1 MQQTLIV
8 SGMLAG
14 GLGLFLLAV
23 SMITDG
29 LKAAAGDALRGM
41 LANWT
46 RSPAH
51 GILTGLT
58 MTAIVQS
65 SSAVTV
71 ATIGFVNAGLIGM
84 RRALGIVYG
93 SNIGTTMTGW
103 LVAII
108 GFKIQVEAFALPMIG
123 IGMLLHL
130 TGGESKRAPVGLALA
145 GFGLFFIGIDV
156 LRDAFEGLVAA
167 VDLASFTAEGIS
179 GVLIFTVI
187 GFLMTVLTQSSSAAI
202 AITLTAASGGVFS
215 LYAAAA
221 MVIGANLGTT
231 STAAIAVIGATSN
244 ARRVASAH
252 IVFNLATGIVA
263 LLILPVLFWV
273 VTRVEGMLGLEANPA
288 VTLAL
293 FHTVFNILGVLLV
306 YPLNNKLADFL
317 ERRFV
322 TREESE
328 SRPRYL
334 DKTIAVSPELSLNA
348 LLLETGRVTA
358 MVRTMAL
365 EALST
370 ERIQGRRI
378 ASDDAT
384 VKALSASIVEFVTR
398 LERGLLGAEITQQLR
413 HILRANQYL
422 LLTAEQALEIAA
434 EQGKLGELED
444 AELKQRSSDYRA
456 EAARLV
462 QMADPERQDFRLDE
476 CELQLERLL
485 ALYHEAKVAMMQ
497 AGSELRVPIPLIIDV
512 VDQNDRIR
520 RMGRQLIGAM
530 RLIDELTRASESGFD
545 PEPVG
550 ESQPPQE
557 GSPEPEP
564 LPEPEPEP
572 DPQAQAADDDEP
584 GAARQPQ

>member
-58 MTAIVQS
+58 ITAIVQS

-108 GFKIQVEAFALPMIG
+108 GFKIKVDAFALPMIG

-130 TGGESKRAPVGLALA
+130 TGGESRRAPVGLALA

-156 LRDAFEGLVAA
+156 LRDAFEGLVTA
-167 VDLASFTAEGIS
+167 VDLASFNAH
-179 GVLIFTVI
+179 GVTGVIIFTAL

-202 AITLTAASGGVFS
+202 AITLTAASGGVFG

-252 IVFNLATGIVA
+252 IIFNLLTGIVA
-263 LLILPVLFWV
+263 LLILPLLFWM
-273 VTRVEGMLGLEANPA
+273 VTRMESMLGLEANPA

-306 YPLNNKLADFL
+306 YPLNNRLADFL
-317 ERRFV
+317 EQRFV

-334 DKTIAVSPELSLNA
+334 DKTISVSPELALNA

-358 MVRTMAL
+358 MVRAMAL

-378 ASDDAT
+378 ASDDLT
-384 VKALSASIVEFVTR
+384 VRALSASIVDFVAA
-398 LERGLLGAEITQQLR
+398 LERGRLSTEMSQQLGS
-413 HILRANQYL
+413 ILRANQYL
-422 LLTAEQALEIAA
+422 LLTAEQALENAR
-434 EQGKLGELED
+434 EQASLGELED
-444 AELKQRSSDYRA
+444 ADLAARISDYHA
-456 EAARLV
+456 EAVKLV
-462 QMADPERQDFRLDE
+462 QMADPERADFSLDE
-476 CELQLERLL
+476 CELQLERLQT
-485 ALYHEAKVAMMQ
+485 LYHEAKVAMMQ
-497 AGSELRVPIPLIIDV
+497 AGSELRVPIPLIIDI
-512 VDQNDRIR
+512 VDQNNRIR
-520 RMGRQLIGAM
+520 RMGRQLMGAM
-530 RLIDELTRASESGFD
+530 RLIGELTRASESGLV
-545 PEPVG
+545 PEP
-550 ESQPPQE
+550 EQQA
-557 GSPEPEP
+557 SPEPEP
-564 LPEPEPEP
+564 LPAPEPEAEP
-572 DPQAQAADDDEP
+572 EAQSAVDDQAD
-584 GAARQPQ
+584 AARGPR